1 MVGTKFGDRIAEY
14 SEYVRINVGI
24 STKGKTSYILQVG
37 DQPLDQ
43 LRFAMES
50 TGAVRQLMMMGL
62 VFNTTIK
69 FNSPAAEVQP
79 MIDAMEDFMQ
89 EANAKLPDGCKGI
102 QTAVRYRGVRTEQVR
117 YRRHSAVS
125 HRGLNHDIPRCD
137 TAGLARVGH
146 LWDFVVAVACVH
158 HHFSG
163 NYELDHDAI
172 QLHFNFGGGF
182 GGYRC
187 DGLPGVDARRDS
199 VDLHHHRCWSICRLY
214 DSSRKALSF

>member
-102 QTAVRYRGVRTEQVR
+102 QTAVRYRGVRTEQVLLESAISGTLLSLLLAFIIILAATMNWITTL
-117 YRRHSAVS
+117 YSCISILGVVSAVIAAMVCLGWTLGVIQS
-125 HRGLNHDIPRCD
+125 ICITIVVGL
-137 TAGLARVGH
+137 
-146 LWDFVVAVACVH
+146 
-158 HHFSG
+158 
-163 NYELDHDAI
+163 
-172 QLHFNFGGGF
+172 
-182 GGYRC
+182 
-187 DGLPGVDARRDS
+187 S
-199 VDLHHHRCWSICRLY
+199 VDYTIHLVRPSPSNLCVVWRCGFYHCAAVGLRN
-214 DSSRKALSF
+214 